1 MTSSSLPRNIGGFTL
16 LEVMIVLAIVAIL
29 SSIALPSYKTYT
41 AKQKARSAQ
50 SDLVALSMNM
60 ENYLQNTTSYPA
72 VTATTANTQTAL
84 TGWNPGSAGNFN
96 YTISAVTQ
104 PTNSSN
110 GSYTL
115 TATGVGS
122 ALSGCTIT
130 LTSAN
135 TRTMSGC
142 PDAGTTW

>member
-1 MTSSSLPRNIGGFTL
+1 MKPRAARRYMNGFTL
-16 LEVMIVLAIVAIL
+16 MEVMIVLAIVAIL

-41 AKQKARSAQ
+41 AKQKARSGQ

-60 ENYLQNTTSYPA
+60 ENYLQNTTSYPSTT
-72 VTATTANTQTAL
+72 VSTAATQTAL
-84 TGWNPGSAGNFN
+84 SGWNPAAAGNFT

-104 PTNSSN
+104 PTTSAN

-115 TATGVGS
+115 TATGIGS
-122 ALSGCTIT
+122 ALSGCTMT
-130 LTSAN
+130 LNSAN

-142 PDAGTTW
+142 PDAATTW